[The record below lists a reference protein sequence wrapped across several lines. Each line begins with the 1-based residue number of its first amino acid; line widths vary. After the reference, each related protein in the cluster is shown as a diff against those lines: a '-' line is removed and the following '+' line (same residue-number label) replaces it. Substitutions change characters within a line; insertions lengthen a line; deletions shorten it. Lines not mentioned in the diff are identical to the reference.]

1 MLRTAPRQARD
12 LSSAAKAMED
22 KLGHTPERSDG
33 EPEVQST
40 FGNHATS
47 AGGARFMAYAMNERS
62 AAGPLFLSENLFS
75 GEKKEATP
83 KRTSVYSQMG

>member
-1 MLRTAPRQARD
+1 
-12 LSSAAKAMED
+12 
-22 KLGHTPERSDG
+22 
-33 EPEVQST
+33 
-40 FGNHATS
+40 
-47 AGGARFMAYAMNERS
+47 MAYAMNERS